1 MVVVRHGFSDAC
13 DGDGVH
19 YFVDGS
25 KYMDNVETRV
35 TRLEEQVI
43 TLFKN
48 FESVDRKLDNIE
60 AKFDKELRVAMM
72 ERLVWLGVIALISYL
87 GV

>member
-1 MVVVRHGFSDAC
+1 LAVATTTSRKIM
-13 DGDGVH
+13 
-19 YFVDGS
+19 
-25 KYMDNVETRV
+25 KEVETRV

-48 FESVDRKLDNIE
+48 FESVDRKLDHIE
-60 AKFDKELRVAMM
+60 AKFEKELRVAMM

-87 GV
+87 GT

>member
-1 MVVVRHGFSDAC
+1 MVVVRNGFSDAC
-13 DGDGVH
+13 GGDGVH

>member
-13 DGDGVH
+13 DGDGVD

>member
-1 MVVVRHGFSDAC
+1 MVVVRDGFSDAC
-13 DGDGVH
+13 NGYGVH
-19 YFVDGS
+19 YFVNGS
-25 KYMDNVETRV
+25 CFMDDVETRV

>member
-1 MVVVRHGFSDAC
+1 MVVVRYGFGDAC
-13 DGDGVH
+13 DGYGVY
-19 YFVDGS
+19 YFVNGS
-25 KYMDNVETRV
+25 CFMDDVETRV